1 MGVSS
6 PTAGEG
12 QPTLNSTAHL
22 GLCAGSQ
29 GIDLPAL
36 QTAGLDLNITGESGK
51 DGHGASAGVA
61 EVGSR
66 SSVCRAGG
74 RGPQQPCASKGS
86 CSWRTWSRSV
96 FKLRVEAGWV
106 AQ

>member
-1 MGVSS
+1 MSS

-12 QPTLNSTAHL
+12 QPTLNSIAHL

-36 QTAGLDLNITGESGK
+36 QTVGLDLNITGESRK

-61 EVGSR
+61 EVGSKEQC
-66 SSVCRAGG
+66 VQGG
-74 RGPQQPCASKGS
+74 RA
-86 CSWRTWSRSV
+86 WATAAMR
-96 FKLRVEAGWV
+96 F
-106 AQ
+106 